1 MQSGIFSE
9 ASAGGRSLAGD
20 GAEKGAE
27 QGILLG
33 IDIGGTKLNVALG
46 RTSGDLVR
54 EARIDAW
61 TSGDATRDLARIAAT
76 ARELLTAARLEPG
89 DLAAIGISAPGP
101 LDPSAGVVR
110 DAPNLPGWHEV
121 AISAQLAR
129 AFGRRVRLEND
140 ANAAA
145 LAEWRFGAGRGSRA
159 FAFLTMSTG
168 VGAGFI
174 FDGSLYRGAR
184 HGAGEVGHMPVM
196 RDGRACVCGLRGC
209 LEAYTGGAALAARM
223 RADVAAGARTSV
235 LERAGGDPARIR
247 AEHWVEALRA
257 GEPYARQLAEEY
269 LDVLAQA
276 LAILI
281 LSLDVDCIALG
292 TIVARNTDL
301 FLEPLRERVAA
312 RVWPRLRDTRIV
324 PMELGAR
331 LSAYAG
337 LCTALLEL
345 ESPTPASA

>member
-1 MQSGIFSE
+1 LTGE
-9 ASAGGRSLAGD
+9 RTEE

-27 QGILLG
+27 PGILLG

-46 RTSGDLVR
+46 RVSGELVR

-61 TSGDATRDLARIAAT
+61 TSGDATRDVARIAAT
-76 ARELLTAARLEPG
+76 ARELLTAARLDPRE
-89 DLAAIGISAPGP
+89 LAAIGVSAPGP
-101 LDPSAGVVR
+101 LDPSSGVVR

-121 AISAQLAR
+121 PISAQLAR
-129 AFGRRVRLEND
+129 AFGRPVRLEND

-145 LAEWRFGAGRGSRA
+145 LAEWSFGSGRGSRA

-184 HGAGEVGHMPVM
+184 YGAGEVGHMPVVA
-196 RDGRACVCGLRGC
+196 DGRACVCGLRGC
-209 LEAYTGGAALAARM
+209 LEAYTGGAALAARI
-223 RADVAAGARTSV
+223 REDVAAGARTSLV
-235 LERAGGDPARIR
+235 ERAGGDPARIS

-257 GEPYARQLAEEY
+257 GEPYAQRLADEY
-269 LDVLAQA
+269 LDVLAHA

-281 LSLDVDCIALG
+281 LALDVDRIALG
-292 TIVARNTDL
+292 TIVARNADL
-301 FLEPLRERVAA
+301 FLAPLRERVAA
-312 RVWPRLRDTRIV
+312 RIWPRLRDTQIV
-324 PMELGAR
+324 PIELGAR

-337 LCTALLEL
+337 LVTALLEL
-345 ESPTPASA
+345 ESAKPSSA

>member
-1 MQSGIFSE
+1 M
-9 ASAGGRSLAGD
+9 AG
-20 GAEKGAE
+20 EGAE

-33 IDIGGTKLNVALG
+33 IDIGGSKLNVALG
-46 RTSGDLVR
+46 RRGGELVR
-54 EARIDAW
+54 EARIDGWA
-61 TSGDATRDLARIAAT
+61 SGDATSDVERIAAT
-76 ARELLTAARLEPG
+76 ARELLAAARL
-89 DLAAIGISAPGP
+89 DARQLAAIGVCAPGP
-101 LDPSAGVVR
+101 LDPSTGVVH

-121 AISAQLAR
+121 PISAQLAR
-129 AFGRRVRLEND
+129 AFGRSVRLEND

-174 FDGSLYRGAR
+174 LDGRLYRGAR
-184 HGAGEVGHMPVM
+184 YGAGEVGHMPVVLG
-196 RDGRACVCGLRGC
+196 GRACVCGLRGC

-223 RADVAAGARTSV
+223 RADVAAGARTSLV
-235 LERAGGDPARIR
+235 ERAGGDPARI
-247 AEHWVEALRA
+247 AAKHWIEALRA
-257 GEPYARQLAEEY
+257 SEPYARALADEY

-301 FLEPLRERVAA
+301 LLEPLRERVAA
-312 RVWPRLRDTRIV
+312 RVWPHLRDTRIV
-324 PMELGAR
+324 AAELGDR
-331 LSAYAG
+331 LCAYAG

-345 ESPTPASA
+345 ESPTPSSA